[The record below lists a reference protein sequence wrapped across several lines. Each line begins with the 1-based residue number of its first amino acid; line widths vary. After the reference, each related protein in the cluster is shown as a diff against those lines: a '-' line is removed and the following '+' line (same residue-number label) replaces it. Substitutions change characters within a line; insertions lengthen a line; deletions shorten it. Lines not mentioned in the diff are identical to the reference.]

1 MAKGSKTLSSNKSM
15 KRDAVSGQ
23 FTIGRKSFASIS
35 AVEGIEITGGMDD
48 EFRRTDRMT
57 AEKRRSTLASKDGKK
72 K

>member
-1 MAKGSKTLSSNKSM
+1 MAKGSKTLSTN
-15 KRDAVSGQ
+15 KRDAGSGQ

-35 AVEGIEITGGMDD
+35 AVEGIEISRGMDG

-57 AEKRRSTLASKDGKK
+57 AENCLSTLASKYGKK